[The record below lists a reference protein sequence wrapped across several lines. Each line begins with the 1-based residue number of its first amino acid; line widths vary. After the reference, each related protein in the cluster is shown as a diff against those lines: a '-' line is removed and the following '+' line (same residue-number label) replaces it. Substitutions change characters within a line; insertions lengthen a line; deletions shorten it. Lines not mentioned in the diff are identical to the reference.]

1 MVVAKKKKK
10 KIWKSHIFAALT
22 ALTQSMCFC
31 NWLCL
36 NMFSFVLPFSSQ
48 WLKNYNTGC
57 NLVETAN
64 ITIPC
69 YIWCSK
75 VKSFVCEM
83 VKSLNRYI
91 YFWSLLNVI
100 IVFSLSWERH
110 WKIQNKQSGFS
121 FIVKRTSFIRSLH
134 LFLKISLI
142 F

>member
-1 MVVAKKKKK
+1 MKV
-10 KIWKSHIFAALT
+10 T
-22 ALTQSMCFC
+22 TFC
-31 NWLCL
+31 THNSL
-36 NMFSFVLPFSSQ
+36 N
-48 WLKNYNTGC
+48 YITGC

-100 IVFSLSWERH
+100 ICFHYHEKDIGKYR
-110 WKIQNKQSGFS
+110 IKQSGFS
-121 FIVKRTSFIRSLH
+121 FVKRTSFTRSWH

-142 F
+142 FLLTLQIKQATLFYVFTNLVWENLLPRVISLLF